1 MFHRTPGIYPIPP
14 FTPARL
20 KLVTV
25 AAYLCGL
32 SGAPRTRS
40 TKPREIRSER
50 AMAAGFMPAR
60 CDALMR
66 FALPVGTSAV
76 SVFVGDT
83 ARGGRALATFWAGSV
98 ERRRVISAAT
108 SRCSVSS
115 STSSKP
121 RSVAER
127 FLGSVTLGSARGSST
142 DVEPAD
148 AVFGGRGVTSV
159 DFGDAIAATVA
170 HLGDRG
176 NGRQGTCV

>member
-1 MFHRTPGIYPIPP
+1 MFHRTPGIYPVPP

-25 AAYLCGL
+25 ATYLCGL
-32 SGAPRTRS
+32 SGAPRTRF
-40 TKPREIRSER
+40 TKPRGIRSER
-50 AMAAGFMPAR
+50 AMAAGFMPVR

-76 SVFVGDT
+76 SALVGDT

-98 ERRRVISAAT
+98 EWRRVISATT

-115 STSSKP
+115 STSFRP

-127 FLGSVTLGSARGSST
+127 FLGSVTLGGASGSLT

-148 AVFGGRGVTSV
+148 SVFGGRGVTSV
-159 DFGDAIAATVA
+159 DFGDAISATVA
-170 HLGDRG
+170 HLGAQS
-176 NGRQGTCV
+176 NGRQGACV